1 MFNIRVHFFDKLK
14 KKKNIF
20 HTIRLCKIRI
30 PYNHNLIFF
39 NLKSLIYIAKNRLGL
54 YFMRPDLMLW
64 LVSMCHPWNNSVAI
78 ALTKCQNYHN
88 SSTHI
93 GDPNKNGGTLKL
105 GFQTNSKS
113 IFMFTWKLEL
123 LFRCIFTL

>member
-1 MFNIRVHFFDKLK
+1 MLMLALEEKKNKWNMDDEQMENGIRVHFFDF
-14 KKKNIF
+14 KKNIF

-30 PYNHNLIFF
+30 PHNHNLIFF
-39 NLKSLIYIAKNRLGL
+39 NLKSLIYIGKNRLGL

-93 GDPNKNGGTLKL
+93 GTPNKNGGTL
-105 GFQTNSKS
+105 
-113 IFMFTWKLEL
+113 
-123 LFRCIFTL
+123 